1 MLSELTVAELLR
13 QTALGTPVPGGGSL
27 SAMTAAV
34 GAALAQ
40 MVAGLT
46 AGRKAIRGRNAGD
59 ERTCQNGGALRADL
73 LADMDRDAEAYTA
86 VMDSLPECPGKRRK
100 KRRDRADAIQRATR
114 EAARVPLAVAEK
126 ALEVMILAGTAVAK
140 GNPNAMSDGAVGAML
155 ARAALQGALFNV
167 KINLQSIQDK
177 AFTTQLRA
185 RTKTLEA
192 RAQELETAILSE
204 IKL

>member
-1 MLSELTVAELLR
+1 MLSELTVAELLH

-27 SAMTAAV
+27 SAMAAAA
-34 GAALAQ
+34 GAALTQ

-46 AGRKAIRGRNAGD
+46 AGRKQFDAVTPEMKELAKTA
-59 ERTCQNGGALRADL
+59 ERLRVDL
-73 LADMDRDAEAYTA
+73 LADMDRDADAYTA
-86 VMDSLPECPGKRRK
+86 VMTAFRLPRNTAAEKTH
-100 KRRDRADAIQRATR
+100 RADAIQQATR

-126 ALEVMILAGTAVAK
+126 ALEVMILAGTVVAK

-167 KINLQSIQDK
+167 KINLRDIRDE
-177 AFTTQLRA
+177 AFTTRLSAQAEALDARA
-185 RTKTLEA
+185 RD
-192 RAQELETAILSE
+192 LETTILSE